1 MSEKKNID
9 RLFQEKFKDFESE
22 PSELAWQ
29 YIEARLE
36 KKRDRKIIP
45 LWFRLTGA
53 AAVLLIGLAIIFTV
67 GDNKNAGNS
76 NNTPVVSAPESTG
89 NKGKDENG
97 AANGL
102 SRGKNTT
109 GAAVTATDD
118 PGNVRD
124 KTKANQSRP
133 SAVPAKPGS
142 VGSSASGLPQTS
154 DGVAVYPAGKQT
166 GKNTGAKS
174 RKAGAAN
181 DRSTHSPAGPENES
195 RYAST
200 SGNVKRQQAK
210 QGNTASVKQA
220 DGLKITHEATGRNNI
235 NQIAV
240 NENNQS
246 GQTQQHNKSEVNKSE
261 VTEKTTTSTRAIAAK
276 AEDTKK
282 DSTALAMAE
291 EPNAL
296 EELLK
301 EKENKSVTENEPK
314 INRWQITSNVAPIY
328 LSSTSEGSPIDSRFS
343 GNDKEYKTNL
353 SYGLGLSYAVSKKL
367 SVRTGVNSISL
378 EYNTNDV
385 EFSQTSNARQLEHV
399 NMNLQGSM
407 LDIRAKGES
416 LASAPELGTNGNIT
430 QKFDSS
436 ITQKTGYIEVP
447 VELAYQLLDKRIGI
461 EVIGGFST
469 LFLNEN
475 EVSLISSDTEM
486 QIGKANNLNSTH
498 FSTNLGIGFKYN
510 FFKSFQFN
518 LEPKLKYQINTYTE
532 SGNFNPF
539 LFGIYTGLNYRF

>member
-22 PSELAWQ
+22 PSELTWQ

-45 LWFRLTGA
+45 LWFKLTGA
-53 AAVLLIGLAIIFTV
+53 AAVLLIGLAITFTV
-67 GDNKNAGNS
+67 VDNKNTGNS
-76 NNTPVVSAPESTG
+76 TNAPVVSAPESNE
-89 NKGKDENG
+89 NKRRDENG

-109 GAAVTATDD
+109 GEAVTATDD
-118 PGNVRD
+118 TGSARE
-124 KTKANQSRP
+124 TKASQGRP
-133 SAVPAKPGS
+133 NAMPAKPGS

-166 GKNTGAKS
+166 GKNTGAKN

-181 DRSTHSPAGPENES
+181 DRNAHSPAGPENES

-200 SGNVKRQQAK
+200 SGNAKQQAK
-210 QGNTASVKQA
+210 KGNATSVKQA
-220 DGLKITHEATGRNNI
+220 DGLKITNEATGRNNV
-235 NQIAV
+235 NQIAI

-246 GQTQQHNKSEVNKSE
+246 GQTQQHNKSEVNKSG
-261 VTEKTTTSTRAIAAK
+261 VTEKTTTSTQAIAAK
-276 AEDTKK
+276 AADTKK

-296 EELLK
+296 GELLK

-343 GNDKEYKTNL
+343 GNDKEYKTKL

-378 EYNTNDV
+378 EYNTTDV
-385 EFSQTSNARQLEHV
+385 VFNQTANARQLEHV

-407 LDIRAKGES
+407 LDIRAKGEA
-416 LASAPELGTNGNIT
+416 LASAPTVGLNGNV
-430 QKFDSS
+430 QRFEGS
-436 ITQKTGYIEVP
+436 INQKTGYIEVP
-447 VELAYQLLDKRIGI
+447 VELAYRLLDKKFGI
-461 EVIGGFST
+461 ELVGGFST

-486 QIGKANNLNSTH
+486 QIGQANNLNSMH
-498 FSTNLGIGFKYN
+498 FSTNLGVGFKYN
-510 FFKSFQFN
+510 FFKSLQFN
-518 LEPKLKYQINTYTE
+518 VEPKLKYQINTYTE

-539 LFGIYTGLNYRF
+539 FFGIYTGLNYRF